1 LPIVSDRLD
10 TRALNR
16 ALLARQLLLARSNR
30 PVADA
35 VEHLVGLQAQIPNSP
50 YIGLWTR
57 LDRFNPA
64 TLSRMMTTRRAV
76 RAALMRGTLHLCT
89 TRDYLSLRPLVQP
102 ALTRGLHGNFGRNL
116 KGLDP
121 RVIAA
126 AGRRLLE
133 KQPRGIAEIATLLQA
148 RWPERDARTLGY
160 AVQYLLPIV
169 QLPPRGVWGAT
180 GPVIWGTAE
189 AWLRRPLKDPASL
202 DKLVLR
208 YLAAFG
214 PATVMDIRSWSGL
227 AGLRE
232 VIDRLRR
239 RLRTFKTAGGDE
251 LFDLPD
257 APRPGGDTRAPPR
270 FLPFYDNALLGHADR
285 SRIIPEGGGKWFF
298 PTEGLLVGTILIDG
312 FLAGRWKIARQRDR
326 ATLVI
331 DHFVRLRNHDRSG
344 LTREGRELLSFAV
357 PDTPHDLRIN
367 NLS

>member
-1 LPIVSDRLD
+1 MSDRLD
-10 TRALNR
+10 ARALNR
-16 ALLARQLLLARSNR
+16 ALLARQLLLIRSKR

-35 VEHLVGLQAQIPNSP
+35 IEHLVGMQAQIPNSP

-64 TLSRMMTTRRAV
+64 TLSRMVEGRRAV

-89 TRDYLSLRPLVQP
+89 ARDYRSIRPLLQRV
-102 ALTRGLHGNFGRNL
+102 LMRGLNANFGRHL
-116 KGLDP
+116 EGIEP
-121 RVIAA
+121 RVIAS

-133 KQPRGIAEIATLLQA
+133 KRPRGMADIVKLLQA
-148 RWPERDARTLGY
+148 RWPERNARSLGY
-160 AVQYLLPIV
+160 AVQYILPMV

-180 GPVIWGTAE
+180 GPVVWATAE
-189 AWLRRPLKDPASL
+189 GWLGRPLKDPAPL

-214 PATVMDIRSWSGL
+214 PASVADIRSWSGL

-232 VIDRLRR
+232 VVDRLRR
-239 RLRTFKTAGGDE
+239 RLRTFKTSEGAE

-257 APRPGGDTRAPPR
+257 APRPDPDMAAPPR

-285 SRIIPEGGGKWFF
+285 SRIIPKGAGMWFF
-298 PTEGLLVGTILIDG
+298 PGEGLLVGTILVDG
-312 FLAGRWKIARQRDR
+312 FLAGRWKIEQRRDR

-331 DHFVRLRNHDRSG
+331 DHFVRLPKHDRDA
-344 LTREGRELLSFAV
+344 LVKEGRALLGFTA
-357 PDTPHDLRIN
+357 PDSSLHLQVN